1 MRANRQVD
9 PPLMKEL
16 MGHKKKTVD
25 EEYGS
30 ISWDYKLKTIDMV
43 FC

>member
-1 MRANRQVD
+1 MRENRQVD

-16 MGHKKKTVD
+16 MGHKKTVD

-30 ISWDYKLKTIDMV
+30 ISWDYKLEVIDKV
-43 FC
+43 F